1 MATIDNLATAA
12 LQHDAL
18 QTRALAQDMLRTHRE
33 LRDVPPPDSRD
44 PRVQSVAAALVE
56 LLAQRRSQAPPEW
69 SAGFGPLSEP
79 FHLLEA
85 ATRMPRL
92 RAQCETESPLPLRK
106 RNLYA
111 PSNFLTF
118 A

>member
-1 MATIDNLATAA
+1 MATIDKLATAA
-12 LQHDAL
+12 LEHDSL
-18 QTRALAQDMLRTHRE
+18 QTRALAQDLLRTYHE
-33 LRDVPPPDSRD
+33 LRDVPPPESRD
-44 PRVQSVAAALVE
+44 PRVQTVAAALVE
-56 LLAQRRSQAPPEW
+56 LLAQRQSQEPPAW
-69 SAGFGPLSEP
+69 SAGFGPLDEP

-111 PSNFLTF
+111 PANFLTF

>member
-1 MATIDNLATAA
+1 MPTVDQLAKAA
-12 LQHDAL
+12 LERDSL
-18 QTRALAQDMLRTHRE
+18 QTRALAQDLLRTYHQ
-33 LRDVPPPDSRD
+33 LRDVPPPESRD

-56 LLAQRRSQAPPEW
+56 LLVQRRSQASPEW

>member
-1 MATIDNLATAA
+1 MAVIDQLAEAA
-12 LQHDAL
+12 LEHDSL
-18 QTRALAQDMLRTHRE
+18 QTRALAQDLLRTYRE
-33 LRDVPPPDSRD
+33 LCDVPPPDSRD

-56 LLAQRRSQAPPEW
+56 LLAQRRSQEPPTW
-69 SAGFGPLSEP
+69 SAGFGPLDEP
-79 FHLLEA
+79 FHLLQA